1 MIEPKVY
8 SPHTID
14 EAVKLLS
21 TLNGSAR
28 IIAGGTDLMVLI
40 NAARV
45 DTMLAPQEYD
55 LLNIWWLRG
64 MRHIEDE
71 GACIRIGALSTWS
84 HIIRSS
90 LVREFAPSLVE
101 AARTIGAIQIQNRGT
116 IGGNIVNA
124 SPAGDSLP
132 VLAAFDAELELESV
146 RGSRRVAFNDFY
158 TGYRRTVL
166 GSDELLT
173 AVRIPKLLKGESTA
187 FFKVGTR
194 RAQAISKVVM
204 ATRARVSRGVIDSIA
219 IGLGS
224 VAPTVI
230 RARETEE
237 LLNGKRLNQEL
248 LIQAQQTISNEI
260 SAISDLRSTEHYR
273 RTVTGRLLNRLLRG
287 YVVSS

>member
-1 MIEPKVY
+1 MSVPKVY
-8 SPHTID
+8 SPHTIT

-21 TLNGSAR
+21 SLGGAAR

-45 DTMLAPQEYD
+45 DPVASPQGSD
-55 LLNIWWLRG
+55 LLDIWSVRG
-64 MRHIEDE
+64 MRNVEDQ
-71 GACIRIGALSTWS
+71 GAFLRIGALSTFS
-84 HIIRSS
+84 QIIRSS
-90 LVREFAPSLVE
+90 AVREFAPALIE

-116 IGGNIVNA
+116 IGGNVVNA

-132 VLAAFDAELELESV
+132 VLAAFDADLELQSV
-146 RGSRRVAFNDFY
+146 RGIRVVAFNDFY
-158 TGYRRTVL
+158 TGYRKTL
-166 GSDELLT
+166 LAADELLT
-173 AVRIPKLLKGESTA
+173 AVRVPKQVSGEVSA
-187 FFKVGTR
+187 FYKVGTR

-204 ATRARVSRGVIDSIA
+204 GTRMRINAGVVESIA

-230 RARETEE
+230 RAKETEK

-248 LIQAQQTISNEI
+248 LAQAQRVITSEI

-273 RTVTGRLLNRLLRG
+273 RVVTGRLLNRLLRD
-287 YVVSS
+287 SSVT

>member
-1 MIEPKVY
+1 MTEPKVF
-8 SPHTID
+8 SPHTVD

-21 TLNGSAR
+21 SLNGSAR
-28 IIAGGTDLMVLI
+28 IIAGGTDLMVLM

-45 DTMLAPQEYD
+45 DAAIDAQQYD
-55 LLNIWWLRG
+55 LLNIWGLRG
-64 MRHIEDE
+64 MRQIEDQ
-71 GACIRIGALSTWS
+71 GGYIRIGALSTWS

-90 LVREFAPSLVE
+90 VVREFAPALIE
-101 AARTIGAIQIQNRGT
+101 AGRTIGAIQIQNRGT

-146 RGSRRVAFNDFY
+146 RGSRRVAFNEFY
-158 TGYRRTVL
+158 TGYRQTVL
-166 GSDELLT
+166 KVDELLT
-173 AVRIPKLLKGESTA
+173 AVRIPKLIEGEKSV
-187 FFKVGTR
+187 FYKVGTR
-194 RAQAISKVVM
+194 RAQAISKIVM
-204 ATRARVSRGVIDSIA
+204 ATRSRISGGVVHSMA

-230 RARETEE
+230 RARETEQV
-237 LLNGKRLNQEL
+237 LNGKRLNQDL

-287 YVVSS
+287 YI